1 MSTKQGKELA
11 EEITADFLRRQEER
25 KVLESK
31 WRLNIAFMLGN
42 QHGKLGPRGE
52 IIETPD
58 GYYWQEKEV
67 YNHIAP
73 IVESRLAKFTRV
85 NCAVSV
91 RPASGDDK
99 DIDVAKLATKL
110 VEATWQDTG
119 FIKLFGKAN
128 YWAELAGSVF
138 YKVVW
143 DEDAGNIVREEDGTE
158 VKEGGIS
165 ISVCPPF
172 EIYPDSLS
180 APDVDSLTSIIH
192 AKAYPVKTIE
202 SVWGKK
208 VEGEDVS
215 IMDVDYGTNSNGAL
229 AVRENTR
236 KDYAIVIERYEVPDR
251 EHPNGR
257 LSICAGGELLYDGE
271 LPYINRPDRKRG
283 LPFIR
288 QIAFEQPA
296 CFFGMSVIERLIPVQ
311 RAYNAVKNRKHEF
324 MARLSNGILV
334 AEDGSIDLEA
344 LEEEGL
350 PPGKVIVYRQ
360 GSVPPVLMN
369 SGSVPAEFRDEEE
382 RLLSEFRTISGISD
396 FGSVSTSAL
405 SSFSGYA
412 LSLLIEQDYGKLSVT
427 TESIRSAVK
436 EVARQMLRL
445 YKQYSHGER
454 IVRVGGENGRVEIAR
469 FRSSELQGDD
479 VVMESDSEMVETPAT
494 RKNMVLELLKYGLLS
509 DENGMISNRNR
520 AKIVEMLGFGNW
532 ECSRNDE
539 EVHIKKASLE
549 NYDMEIGKEQ
559 DVLEFDN
566 HEIHIAEHSAF
577 LVSGKDALSDAVIEK
592 LSAHIRRHRAM
603 MAIEAEAERINY
615 STNNQ

>member
-1 MSTKQGKELA
+1 MSTKHGKELV

-25 KVLESK
+25 KILEAK

-52 IIETPD
+52 IILPSD

-73 IVESRLAKFTRV
+73 IIESRLAKFTRV

-91 RPASGDDK
+91 RPASSDDK
-99 DIDVAKLATKL
+99 DLDCAKLSTKL
-110 VEATWQDTG
+110 IEATWQDTG

-143 DEDAGNIVREEDGTE
+143 DNDAGNTIDEEDGIE

-180 APDVDSLTSIIH
+180 SPDVDSLTSIIH
-192 AKAYPVKTIE
+192 AKAYPVKAIE

-215 IMDVDYGTNSNGAL
+215 IMDVDYSSSGSGAI
-229 AVRENTR
+229 AVRENTK
-236 KDYAIVIERYEVPDR
+236 KDYAIVIERYEVPDAT
-251 EHPNGR
+251 HPNGR
-257 LSICAGGELLYDGE
+257 LSICAGGELLYDGD
-271 LPYINRPDRKRG
+271 LPYVNRPDGKRG
-283 LPFIR
+283 LPFVR
-288 QIAFEQPA
+288 QTALEQPA
-296 CFFGMSVIERLIPVQ
+296 CFFGTSVIERLIPVQ

-324 MARLSNGILV
+324 MERLVTGVLV
-334 AEDGSIDLEA
+334 AEDGSIDIEA
-344 LEEEGL
+344 LEEDGL
-350 PPGKVIVYRQ
+350 APGKVIVYRQ
-360 GSVPPVLMN
+360 GAVPPVLM
-369 SGSVPAEFRDEEE
+369 SPGSVPAEFRDEEE

-396 FGSVSTSAL
+396 FGSLSSSAL
-405 SSFSGYA
+405 TSFSGYA
-412 LSLLIEQDYGKLSVT
+412 LSLLLEQDYAKLSVT

-436 EVARQMLRL
+436 EVARQILRL
-445 YKQYSHGER
+445 YKQYAHGDR
-454 IVRVGGENGRVEIAR
+454 IIRVGGENGRVEIAR
-469 FRSSELQGDD
+469 FRASKLQGDD

-509 DENGMISNRNR
+509 DENGIISNRNR

-532 ECSRNDE
+532 ECSRSDD
-539 EVHIKKASLE
+539 EVHIKKASIE
-549 NYDMEIGKEQ
+549 NYDMEHGKAD

-566 HEIHIAEHSAF
+566 HDIHIAEHTAF
-577 LVSGKDALSDAVIEK
+577 LVSGKDTLSKEVVQTV
-592 LSAHIRRHRAM
+592 SAHIRRHRAL
-603 MAIEAEAERINY
+603 MAMEAEAERINY
-615 STNNQ
+615 ANNKN